1 MSTAITTLE
10 RTRASINDLIEQAA
24 AEVEADRLE
33 REQQSAQAIEYANSA
48 ANISAAAVKMGRRYI
63 GVELKPEYAR
73 QAARF
78 LEQAEGQS
86 ASLFDSALA
95 A

>member
-1 MSTAITTLE
+1 
-10 RTRASINDLIEQAA
+10 
-24 AEVEADRLE
+24 
-33 REQQSAQAIEYANSA
+33 
-48 ANISAAAVKMGRRYI
+48 VKMGRRYI

-73 QAARF
+73 QSARF